1 MSEKDLKKLLR
12 GMNPKMNLGE
22 YVFTSIPDGES
33 DEIEAIGLF
42 KEEEGTTLV
51 LKREVADKHH
61 LPYDYIASWI
71 TLRVNSSLS
80 AVGLTAAFAGA
91 LAKEGISCNVVAGF
105 YHDHIFVEKNQ
116 GKKAIEILQELA
128 KNT

>member
-1 MSEKDLKKLLR
+1 
-12 GMNPKMNLGE
+12 MNLGE

>member
-22 YVFTSIPDGES
+22 YVFTSNPDGES